1 MTARPR
7 YSPHHSGL
15 YQGSVTH
22 RRFSPRKNSFTY
34 QIAMLGIDLDEL
46 DGVINQHWLLGKHWF
61 NPIRFFEKDY
71 LKNDPG
77 TLRQRIENKVAK
89 LGGDWDGSRVLMLV
103 QCRCLGIYFSPINL
117 YYCFEQSGDCK
128 YMLAE
133 VSNTPWN
140 QRHYYLVDM
149 QSSALTPKEFHVSPF
164 MTLDMKYR
172 WRLTTPGQKIK
183 VNIDNIGLNRI
194 DSHSTD
200 LSNTNLK
207 NNKLFDVAM
216 RLDKTK
222 ITTIA
227 LGKGWLTL
235 PFSIIKV
242 LCLIY
247 WQALKLVAKR
257 IPFIPYQ
264 KHGE

>member
-1 MTARPR
+1 MTASPR
-7 YSPHHSGL
+7 HSTHHSGL

-46 DGVINQHWLLGKHWF
+46 DDVIAQHWLLGKNWF

-71 LKNDPG
+71 LKNDRG

-89 LGGDWDGSRVLMLV
+89 LGGDWDGSRVLMLA

-149 QSSALTPKEFHVSPF
+149 HSSALTPKEFHVSPF

-172 WRLTTPGQKIK
+172 WRLTTPGQKVK
-183 VNIDNIGLNRI
+183 VNIDNIGLN
-194 DSHSTD
+194 STD
-200 LSNTNLK
+200 LSNTGLK
-207 NNKLFDVAM
+207 NNKLFDVSM

-222 ITTIA
+222 ITTIK
-227 LGKGWLTL
+227 LGKSWITL
-235 PFSIIKV
+235 PFSVIKV
-242 LCLIY
+242 LILIY

-257 IPFIPYQ
+257 IPFISYQ
-264 KHGE
+264 KHGD

>member
-1 MTARPR
+1 MTASPR
-7 YSPHHSGL
+7 HSPHRSGL

-46 DGVINQHWLLGKHWF
+46 EDVIDQHWLLGKNWF

-89 LGGDWDGSRVLMLV
+89 LGGDWDGTRVLMLA

-117 YYCFEQSGDCK
+117 YYCFEQSGNCK

-149 QSSALTPKEFHVSPF
+149 KSSELTPKEFHVSPF
-164 MTLDMKYR
+164 MTLDMQYR
-172 WRLTTPGQKIK
+172 WRLTTPGQNIK
-183 VNIDNIGLNRI
+183 VNIDNISSKHGLENG
-194 DSHSTD
+194 
-200 LSNTNLK
+200 LK
-207 NNKLFDVAM
+207 NEKLFDVAM
-216 RLDKTK
+216 RLNKKK
-222 ITTIA
+222 ITTIE
-227 LGKGWLTL
+227 LGKSWITL
-235 PFSIIKV
+235 PFSVIKV
-242 LCLIY
+242 LSLIY

-257 IPFIPYQ
+257 IPFISYQ

>member
-1 MTARPR
+1 MTDIT
-7 YSPHHSGL
+7 HHSGL

-34 QIAMLGIDLDEL
+34 QIAMLGLDLDEL
-46 DGVINQHWLLGKHWF
+46 EDVIDQHWLLGKNWF

-77 TLRQRIENKVAK
+77 TLRQRINNKVAK
-89 LGGDWDGSRVLMLV
+89 LGGDWDGSRVLMLA

-164 MTLDMKYR
+164 MTLDMQYR
-172 WRLTTPGQKIK
+172 WRLTTPGQKVK
-183 VNIDNIGLNRI
+183 VNIDNIDLN
-194 DSHSTD
+194 D
-200 LSNTNLK
+200 
-207 NNKLFDVAM
+207 NKLFAVSM

-222 ITTIA
+222 ITTIE
-227 LGKGWLTL
+227 LGKSWITL
-235 PFSIIKV
+235 PFSVIKV

-257 IPFIPYQ
+257 IPFISYQ
-264 KHGE
+264 KHGD

>member
-1 MTARPR
+1 MTASPR
-7 YSPHHSGL
+7 HRPHHSGL

-46 DGVINQHWLLGKHWF
+46 EDVIDQHWLLGKNWF

-89 LGGDWDGSRVLMLV
+89 LGGDWDGTRVLMLA

-117 YYCFEQSGDCK
+117 YYCFEQSGNCK

-164 MTLDMKYR
+164 MTLDMQYQ
-172 WRLTTPGQKIK
+172 WRLTTPGQNIK
-183 VNIDNIGLNRI
+183 VNIDNISSKNG
-194 DSHSTD
+194 
-200 LSNTNLK
+200 LK
-207 NNKLFDVAM
+207 NEKLFDVSM
-216 RLDKTK
+216 RLNKTK
-222 ITTIA
+222 ITTTE
-227 LGKGWLTL
+227 LGKSWITL
-235 PFSIIKV
+235 PFSVIKV
-242 LCLIY
+242 LSLIY

-257 IPFIPYQ
+257 IPFISYQ